1 MPVGPEVI
9 GYVGAIVGIVGGVF
23 GVYKTG
29 VGVGRNG
36 IAVQLTGLKSQ
47 LQEVITGVAAVNSRL
62 DRHLEAHSEA
72 KI

>member
-9 GYVGAIVGIVGGVF
+9 GYVGAIVGI
-23 GVYKTG
+23 KTG